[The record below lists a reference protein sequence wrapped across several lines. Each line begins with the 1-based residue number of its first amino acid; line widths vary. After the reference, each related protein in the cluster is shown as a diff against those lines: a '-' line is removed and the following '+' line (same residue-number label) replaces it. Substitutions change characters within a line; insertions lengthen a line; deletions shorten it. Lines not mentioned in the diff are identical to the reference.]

1 MYILNIFWLR
11 NLETVHSG
19 NTSSTWLKVIRMNHF
34 LMFPES
40 RNVPFTHSLPPP
52 SFPLNTHTHT
62 HTHTHTTSITFICNT
77 SLVSDLFQTNFANN
91 GGLIFKKIQIQ
102 RDVSSLKVI

>member
-1 MYILNIFWLR
+1 
-11 NLETVHSG
+11 
-19 NTSSTWLKVIRMNHF
+19 MNHF

-62 HTHTHTTSITFICNT
+62 HTRFTFICNT

-102 RDVSSLKVI
+102 RDVSSLKVT